1 VWLRVILLG
10 ADDPG
15 GDRRAERQERVEQV
29 GHLEAHRGQARRA
42 PGGARV
48 AADGAPGAHEGVRG
62 AHLPEEQLLPRRR
75 PRRAAEARPRAP
87 AQGAGPQRAAA
98 GAQAGVPAP
107 PGPPAQGQG
116 AARRRRRAGHRR
128 HAQGPRPP
136 AQEGQD
142 LTLFRPCARCRR
154 RQHPRQARPWQAA
167 QGTPRRAQRDGGGLT
182 PLCSAP
188 PHREGWG
195 LGRSKKKSSFLSDP
209 RVMLSALA
217 APLLVIY
224 SSPYLIYGVIRKI

>member
-116 AARRRRRAGHRR
+116 AARRRRRAGPRR

-142 LTLFRPCARCRR
+142 RPRCRR
-154 RQHPRQARPWQAA
+154 RQHPRQARPRQAP
-167 QGTPRRAQRDGGGLT
+167 QGTPRRAQRGGGGLT
-182 PLCSAP
+182 PLCS
-188 PHREGWG
+188 PHRGEW
-195 LGRSKKKSSFLSDP
+195 D
-209 RVMLSALA
+209 
-217 APLLVIY
+217 
-224 SSPYLIYGVIRKI
+224 